1 MFQMLF
7 RSLHR
12 LIPKLW
18 KRKIIFSGYLYLQ
31 FVLRLVFTCDG
42 VRVVIGVVR
51 APPTESKLKIGVI
64 SRVIS
69 GVISTMESDLGES

>member
-1 MFQMLF
+1 MLF
-7 RSLHR
+7 RSLHG

-42 VRVVIGVVR
+42 VRVVIVVVR

-64 SRVIS
+64 S